1 MVNPPN
7 SGGISITQH
16 MEEQK
21 STNISVKPKKT
32 LNTRGLDIIIMGSIS
47 LIFFLCPLFFTGF
60 VAQGLGFEKLALFYF
75 FVLLGIVAWVT
86 KGAITGELNLKRT
99 PFDLPIVISLIVFSV
114 STILSVNNRDSLI
127 GSYGNSTKGLLAI
140 ITFVLFYYLVVN
152 NINTTKIKTVFFSFV
167 SSISLIAIYSL
178 LQLKEVYL
186 IPIKYTHNSSFNPI
200 GSLSGLSMFLVMS
213 LPLLVIGASQTKKI
227 FPSLNKA
234 LLMVLKIFLIISTI
248 TTLMV
253 LFLLKGFVSW
263 PIAVAGM
270 VIVLMFFLAKI
281 IKITNN
287 NLLIPLAVFLVLI
300 IFLVLGNF
308 DFAGMNLPKE
318 VSLSRGASWEIAKK
332 SLRENPIFG
341 SGPATFYY
349 AFSKFKNPNFNL
361 TPLWNVRFDSAYGAF
376 FELLATTGIFGA
388 ISVVVLALIALS
400 VSFLTLIRNINKED
414 NSVMLG
420 LFSSL
425 IMALLF
431 VLFFPYSN
439 SLVLCVVLICVFS
452 ASAALTMYGE
462 KFRELKLSFRASP
475 KYALALASIF
485 LCVSAGVVILFT
497 MGLKMYLA
505 DSMAQKSLQAA
516 TLNEKIAKLNQAISL
531 APYQDNYYLN
541 LSSHYMALANQ
552 AALKGQDQN
561 DIVNSLRLAIDN
573 GRKSVELGENK
584 AANHES
590 LALIYE
596 NASFYTRGA
605 LEWSEQLYNTLAQ
618 LDPSSPKPALRIALI
633 NMARANAEKDSD
645 EKKYYIEEAIKNYDI
660 AISKKENLAS
670 AYYGKAIASEK
681 LNKIDD
687 AIDQLK
693 KARLVASDNIDYTF
707 ELGRLYFNRGIS
719 QFDLKQNATRQI
731 TENEL
736 SGSTSTQQNISV
748 QTQDVDGKTQ
758 RNNDLNEAER
768 LFVTILLSN
777 PNHANARYSLAILY
791 QRIGELDKAKIMV
804 TALLDIIKDA
814 KTKEAVMQQFA
825 DLL

>member
-1 MVNPPN
+1 
-7 SGGISITQH
+7 

-200 GSLSGLSMFLVMS
+200 GSLSGLSM
-213 LPLLVIGASQTKKI
+213 
-227 FPSLNKA
+227 
-234 LLMVLKIFLIISTI
+234 
-248 TTLMV
+248 
-253 LFLLKGFVSW
+253 FLLKGFVSW

-791 QRIGELDKAKIMV
+791 QRIGEFDKAKIMV